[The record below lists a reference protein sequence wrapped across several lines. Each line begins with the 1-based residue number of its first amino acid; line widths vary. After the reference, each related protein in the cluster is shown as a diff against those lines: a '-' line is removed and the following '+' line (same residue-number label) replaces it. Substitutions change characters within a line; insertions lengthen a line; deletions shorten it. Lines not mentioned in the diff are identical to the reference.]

1 MDASLPDVQA
11 VELSPFVAI
20 SPTRDDNTNWEPYRY
35 EALIF
40 AVSARWG
47 LSAKFP
53 SLATPTLQRMV
64 SCRSRLNEVQRKA
77 ADETSRSQLMRR
89 SILMIAG
96 VVLVF
101 GVVSMRER

>member
-1 MDASLPDVQA
+1 VDASLPDVQA

-20 SPTRDDNTNWEPYRY
+20 SPTRDDNINWEPYRY

-53 SLATPTLQRMV
+53 SLAAPKHGVLQI
-64 SCRSRLNEVQRKA
+64 A
-77 ADETSRSQLMRR
+77 SQ
-89 SILMIAG
+89 
-96 VVLVF
+96 
-101 GVVSMRER
+101 

>member
-1 MDASLPDVQA
+1 VDASLPDVQA

-53 SLATPTLQRMV
+53 RWQLQRMV
-64 SCRSRLNEVQRKA
+64 SCRSRLNEVQLKA
-77 ADETSRSQLMRR
+77 ANETSRNQLMRR